1 MNDQGSSSF
10 LDVVP
15 SNFGLERFIG
25 RNDARR
31 KLAVMHGN
39 SVRSSLSRCKLRIN
53 HRTIHGRN
61 QKLCSSALCVAAN
74 FISEVAPWHP
84 WPAWSQSWALLLS
97 LRFSPWR
104 GLVAVKEGRLFSSP
118 PPYGLRMENISFC
131 RDYLFW
137 VVNTRSCVQSS
148 IWAKRIA
155 GSISLASA
163 LWMTL
168 WP

>member
-39 SVRSSLSRCKLRIN
+39 SVRSSLSRCKLHIN

-61 QKLCSSALCVAAN
+61 QKLCSSALCVAAKSH
-74 FISEVAPWHP
+74 FGSCAMASMARVIAV
-84 WPAWSQSWALLLS
+84 LS
-97 LRFSPWR
+97 LAAFASR
-104 GLVAVKEGRLFSSP
+104 LEGDWWLSKKVDCS
-118 PPYGLRMENISFC
+118 LRHRHM
-131 RDYLFW
+131 
-137 VVNTRSCVQSS
+137 
-148 IWAKRIA
+148 
-155 GSISLASA
+155 G
-163 LWMTL
+163 
-168 WP
+168 